1 MTNLPQLVHDGGLAA
16 WTVSLL
22 YVGLV
27 GAAVVT
33 ALLAPTAPRRRAA
46 RKVLAILLRRR
57 K

>member
-1 MTNLPQLVHDGGLAA
+1 MTNVPQLIHDGALAA
-16 WTVSLL
+16 GTVSLL

-46 RKVLAILLRRR
+46 REVLAILLCRRR
-57 K
+57 